1 MSATYLIIC
10 LIISIA
16 LVVLFC
22 TKVKMNPAIALIL
35 GSLLL
40 GVLTKVPLNDIT
52 AADGTVTNGLITVIN
67 NGFGNMMGSIGFP
80 IGLGI
85 ILGQFVSDTGGATV
99 IADKLV
105 SLFPEKYAMYAV
117 GFAGFILSIPVF
129 FDVTFVILIPIGVA
143 LMKKLNKG
151 IGYIVGAISIG
162 AGIAHTL
169 VPPTP
174 NPLVAP
180 EYFGFDLGVM
190 IAAGLL
196 FGIPMMIISVTIH
209 GMLMK
214 KVSGMQKQMKTV
226 TD

>member
-16 LVVLFC
+16 LVVFFC

-143 LMKKLNKG
+143 LMKKAQQRNWIHCRG
-151 IGYIVGAISIG
+151 NFYWCWYCTYSGASYSQPSG
-162 AGIAHTL
+162 CT
-169 VPPTP
+169 
-174 NPLVAP
+174 
-180 EYFGFDLGVM
+180 GV
-190 IAAGLL
+190 LRL
-196 FGIPMMIISVTIH
+196 
-209 GMLMK
+209 
-214 KVSGMQKQMKTV
+214 
-226 TD
+226 